1 MNLPLDIPALL
12 KAATDI
18 DEARNTP
25 LAVSVYI
32 DETAPGDVVGHVRS
46 AFASAGAKTR
56 VTIGYLDDNLLA
68 EPYGADD
75 MAVIVAGDSPRIGEQ
90 AAHIRGAGIPVMVAT
105 TAPRAVAAAAEAAG
119 WPVPEGDIVAPNMT
133 NPTPFGD
140 AARALARRITAGS
153 TASEAPNAAAAEAA
167 SAAEA
172 AIEDIEHALPV
183 ETEPADDE
191 PIPLD
196 AEGAA
201 TLDRRMGE
209 WIIAACKDK
218 RLAFALAFP
227 FVRRPLS
234 LDAVRA
240 TSVQNAGVGVVV
252 FIPGADMPIM
262 TLNQAK
268 MLLQIAAAYGQPLSA
283 ERIKELAAV
292 VGGAFLF
299 RNIARTAVGVVPVL
313 GWAIK
318 GAVGFAGTEAMGHAA
333 IEYFEAG
340 GDIVGVASVVQK
352 ARDEAVAAATPAGG
366 KVIEA
371 ARGAGASAFR
381 ALRGKGKGAGK
392 GGARG

>member
-32 DETAPGDVVGHVRS
+32 DEAAPGDVVGHVRS

-105 TAPRAVAAAAEAAG
+105 TAPRAVAAAAEAA
-119 WPVPEGDIVAPNMT
+119 
-133 NPTPFGD
+133 
-140 AARALARRITAGS
+140 
-153 TASEAPNAAAAEAA
+153 
-167 SAAEA
+167 
-172 AIEDIEHALPV
+172 IEDIEHALPV
-183 ETEPADDE
+183 ETEPADAE

-196 AEGAA
+196 GEGAS

-352 ARDEAVAAATPAGG
+352 ARDEAVEAASKAAATPAGG

-392 GGARG
+392 GDARG

>member
-133 NPTPFGD
+133 NPMPFGD

-153 TASEAPNAAAAEAA
+153 TANEAPNAAAAEAA

-183 ETEPADDE
+183 ETEPADAE

-234 LDAVRA
+234 LEIGRA
-240 TSVQNAGVGVVV
+240 HV
-252 FIPGADMPIM
+252 
-262 TLNQAK
+262 
-268 MLLQIAAAYGQPLSA
+268 
-283 ERIKELAAV
+283 
-292 VGGAFLF
+292 
-299 RNIARTAVGVVPVL
+299 
-313 GWAIK
+313 
-318 GAVGFAGTEAMGHAA
+318 
-333 IEYFEAG
+333 
-340 GDIVGVASVVQK
+340 
-352 ARDEAVAAATPAGG
+352 
-366 KVIEA
+366 
-371 ARGAGASAFR
+371 
-381 ALRGKGKGAGK
+381 
-392 GGARG
+392 

>member
-153 TASEAPNAAAAEAA
+153 T
-167 SAAEA
+167 
-172 AIEDIEHALPV
+172 
-183 ETEPADDE
+183 
-191 PIPLD
+191 
-196 AEGAA
+196 
-201 TLDRRMGE
+201 
-209 WIIAACKDK
+209 
-218 RLAFALAFP
+218 
-227 FVRRPLS
+227 
-234 LDAVRA
+234 
-240 TSVQNAGVGVVV
+240 Q
-252 FIPGADMPIM
+252 
-262 TLNQAK
+262 
-268 MLLQIAAAYGQPLSA
+268 
-283 ERIKELAAV
+283 
-292 VGGAFLF
+292 
-299 RNIARTAVGVVPVL
+299 
-313 GWAIK
+313 
-318 GAVGFAGTEAMGHAA
+318 
-333 IEYFEAG
+333 
-340 GDIVGVASVVQK
+340 
-352 ARDEAVAAATPAGG
+352 
-366 KVIEA
+366 
-371 ARGAGASAFR
+371 RGAECRSG
-381 ALRGKGKGAGK
+381 
-392 GGARG
+392 

>member
-1 MNLPLDIPALL
+1 M
-12 KAATDI
+12 
-18 DEARNTP
+18 
-25 LAVSVYI
+25 
-32 DETAPGDVVGHVRS
+32 
-46 AFASAGAKTR
+46 
-56 VTIGYLDDNLLA
+56 
-68 EPYGADD
+68 
-75 MAVIVAGDSPRIGEQ
+75 
-90 AAHIRGAGIPVMVAT
+90 
-105 TAPRAVAAAAEAAG
+105 
-119 WPVPEGDIVAPNMT
+119 
-133 NPTPFGD
+133 
-140 AARALARRITAGS
+140 
-153 TASEAPNAAAAEAA
+153 
-167 SAAEA
+167 
-172 AIEDIEHALPV
+172 
-183 ETEPADDE
+183 
-191 PIPLD
+191 
-196 AEGAA
+196 
-201 TLDRRMGE
+201 
-209 WIIAACKDK
+209 
-218 RLAFALAFP
+218 
-227 FVRRPLS
+227 RRPLS

-333 IEYFEAG
+333 IEYFE
-340 GDIVGVASVVQK
+340 
-352 ARDEAVAAATPAGG
+352 PAGG

-381 ALRGKGKGAGK
+381 TLRGKGKGAGK

>member
-183 ETEPADDE
+183 ETEPADAE

-292 VGGAFLF
+292 VGGA
-299 RNIARTAVGVVPVL
+299 
-313 GWAIK
+313 IK

-352 ARDEAVAAATPAGG
+352 ARDEAVEAASKAAATPAGG